1 MPILND
7 HYEYTIASHWFSAII
22 NDDYTGLSDEE
33 ENQLARF
40 LSEANNLPDATWQL
54 PDDETHFA
62 ICEISG
68 LFSDCHTVKLFF
80 TNETLEA

>member
-1 MPILND
+1 MTTLND
-7 HYEYTIASHWFSAII
+7 YFTYTIAAHWLAPIFNA
-22 NDDYTGLSDEE
+22 DFTGLLDEE
-33 ENQLARF
+33 ENQVARF